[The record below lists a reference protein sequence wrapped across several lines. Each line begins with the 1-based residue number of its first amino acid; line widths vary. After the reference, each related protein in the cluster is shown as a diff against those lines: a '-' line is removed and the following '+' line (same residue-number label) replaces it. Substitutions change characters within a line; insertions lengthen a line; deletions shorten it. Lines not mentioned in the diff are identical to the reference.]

1 MRRAHRRDGAALS
14 RFLHWLDEAAAQR
27 GSEDALTEIE
37 AAERLAA
44 FREQTGELRDLSFDT
59 IAGAGPHGAIVHY
72 RVSAASN
79 RPPGQGELFLLD
91 SGRQYPAGTTYVP
104 PPTPTGRPRPELRRP
119 PP

>member
-59 IAGAGPHGAIVHY
+59 IAGAGPNGAIVHY

-79 RPPGQGELFLLD
+79 RTLGQGELFLLD
-91 SGRQYPAGTTYVP
+91 SGGQDRS
-104 PPTPTGRPRPELRRP
+104 EERRVEKGGGLTRESRGE
-119 PP
+119 

>member
-27 GSEDALTEIE
+27 GSEDALTEIA

-59 IAGAGPHGAIVHY
+59 IAGAGPNGAIVTY
-72 RVSAASN
+72 RVSAAST
-79 RPPGQGELFLLD
+79 RTHGQAELFLQD
-91 SGRQYPAGTTYVP
+91 SGGPSPGATPDLTP
-104 PPTPTGRPRPELRRP
+104 PH
-119 PP
+119 